1 MEKCDR
7 CDTQIDVDKDAAI
20 CFNSADEQIYLCEPC
35 IEDIKTTF
43 FMKVKE
49 EALNVTTNDS

>member
-7 CDTQIDVDKDAAI
+7 CDSSIDIDKDAAI

-35 IEDIKTTF
+35 IEDIKTDF
-43 FMKVKE
+43 FSKVKE
-49 EALNVTTNDS
+49 GTLDVASDNY